1 MSRKIEI
8 KSEIE
13 EFNSIKEL
21 SAWEKKLLE
30 HARKAADLAYAPYS
44 NFYVGAALLL
54 KNGKILRG
62 NNQENV
68 AYPSG
73 LCAERVAIFAAGAQY
88 PGVPVKAIAITA
100 KSKAFK
106 VNKPVAPCGACRQV
120 LAEYENRYGSNIR
133 LILQGE
139 EGRIHITD
147 SVKTLLPLMF
157 NTEKLKKR

>member
-8 KSEIE
+8 KSEIN

-21 SAWEKKLLE
+21 SAGDKKLLE

-73 LCAERVAIFAAGAQY
+73 LCAERVAVFAAGAQY

-100 KSKAFK
+100 KSKSFK
-106 VNKPVAPCGACRQV
+106 VKEPIAPCGACRQV

>member
-8 KSEIE
+8 KSEIF
-13 EFNSIKEL
+13 EFNSTKEL

-100 KSKAFK
+100 KSKSFK